1 MILGK
6 NFEVKFIKSKKFI
19 DSGENESKGIS
30 FIIWLRGFIPEIND
44 SHSLTDFSPLKVLI
58 VCLKGSSPT
67 SRLKLPSGT
76 ITCQPLY

>member
-44 SHSLTDFSPLKVLI
+44 SHSLTDFSPLKAVPYIFFLAVVLSI
-58 VCLKGSSPT
+58 TT
-67 SRLKLPSGT
+67 ST
-76 ITCQPLY
+76 NTFV

>member
-6 NFEVKFIKSKKFI
+6 NFEVKFIRSKKFI

-30 FIIWLRGFIPEIND
+30 FIIWIRGFIQEIND
-44 SHSLTDFSPLKVLI
+44 YHSLTDFSPHKDLI

-76 ITCQPLY
+76 ITLQPLY